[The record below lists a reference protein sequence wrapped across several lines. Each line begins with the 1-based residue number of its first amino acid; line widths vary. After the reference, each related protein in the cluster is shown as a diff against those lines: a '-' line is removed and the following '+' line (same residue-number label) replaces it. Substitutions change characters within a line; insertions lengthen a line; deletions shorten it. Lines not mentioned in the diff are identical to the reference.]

1 MVASMMSF
9 RVRLGAVID
18 SVRPFALQTRRK
30 TGIAP
35 YVLPSLGSV
44 A

>member
-1 MVASMMSF
+1 MIALKVK
-9 RVRLGAVID
+9 LGAVID
-18 SVRPFALQTRRK
+18 SVLPVALHTRK
-30 TGIAP
+30 KIGIAP